1 MELTRNYRLGLNV
14 LALAAAGGLLAG
26 CIGGP
31 TYGTD
36 KTQTEQLMDDLGN
49 AISLPT
55 NKSASIQYEP
65 RPGIVQPPKGDTTL
79 PPPQPSVASSENP
92 NWPESPEET
101 RKRLVAEVDASNP
114 GKSIKRGESPRMMD
128 GGRPV
133 KDDAQVQ
140 EFRQALSIQEG
151 KYSGRRFLSDPP
163 SGYRQPAATAPVGD
177 LGTPEKQKERERLA
191 AAKKEKSGGWWPW

>member
-1 MELTRNYRLGLNV
+1 MNVTRNYRIGMNAV
-14 LALAAAGGLLAG
+14 ALAAAGALLSG

-36 KTQTEQLMDDLGN
+36 KTQTEQLVDDLGN

-55 NKSASIQYEP
+55 NKAASIQYAP
-65 RPGIVQPPKGDTTL
+65 RPGIVQPPKGDLTL

-101 RKRLVAEVDASNP
+101 RKRLVAEVDESNV
-114 GKSIKRGESPRMMD
+114 GKSIKTGESPRMID

-133 KDDAQVQ
+133 NSDQQVQ
-140 EFRQALSIQEG
+140 EFRQALSVQQG
-151 KYSGRRFLSDPP
+151 KYTGRRFLSDPP
-163 SGYRQPAATAPVGD
+163 TGYRQPSATAPVGE

-191 AAKKEKSGGWWPW
+191 AAKKEKSGGWWPF